1 MVLSNKIK
9 SDLGR
14 IENLTEENFEKIFY
28 ILCDIKKQIRFSL
41 SDKAKIYLVVP
52 REKAKGY
59 FVWDRR
65 LWKSDILEVLEYFV
79 KLGVITSYS
88 FPESELY
95 ADVVLDVPKYTKAL
109 VVAEKR
115 NNLKFDRI
123 IKFEP
128 LDKPDGKILIQYDI
142 ETGLLSLGHDTVQL
156 QKDAF
161 NAKMIE
167 LLLRNEKNRKKLWSW
182 DEIIEIIEMVNPA
195 DSVKEYRGKFYN
207 ACVGIK
213 KTISS
218 NTKINDLLLYTRQSV
233 RVNPKFI

>member
-14 IENLTEENFEKIFY
+14 IENLTEENFEKVFY
-28 ILCDIKKQIRFSL
+28 ILSDIKKQIQFSL

-65 LWKSDILEVLEYFV
+65 LWKSDIVEVLEYFV
-79 KLGVITSYS
+79 KLGVITKYS

-95 ADVVLDVPKYTKAL
+95 ADVVLDVDKYTKAL

-115 NNLKFDRI
+115 NNLKYDRI

-128 LDKPDGKILIQYDI
+128 LDKPDGKILVKYDTK
-142 ETGLLSLGHDTVQL
+142 TGLLSLGHDTVQL

-161 NAKMIE
+161 NAKMMNY
-167 LLLRNEKNRKKLWSW
+167 LVLNFKLTMINVFFAG
-182 DEIIEIIEMVNPA
+182 D
-195 DSVKEYRGKFYN
+195 VKIQIYE
-207 ACVGIK
+207 
-213 KTISS
+213 
-218 NTKINDLLLYTRQSV
+218 
-233 RVNPKFI
+233 